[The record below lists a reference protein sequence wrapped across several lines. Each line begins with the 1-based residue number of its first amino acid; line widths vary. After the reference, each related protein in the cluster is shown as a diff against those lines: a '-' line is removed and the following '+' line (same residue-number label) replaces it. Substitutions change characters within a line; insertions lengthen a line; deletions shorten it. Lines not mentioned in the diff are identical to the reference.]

1 MDLILIGIAALGVAV
16 LGLLTYVWRIVATRT
31 VSFSMLWLV
40 VPLSGAMIAFVMTPP
55 DLMTISLGG
64 ATFVLTLLTVATP
77 VVLPVLLEPATTER
91 SERSKDRAA

>member
-1 MDLILIGIAALGVAV
+1 MDTILIGAIALGVAV
-16 LGLLTYVWRIVATRT
+16 LGLLTYAWRIFSTRT

-77 VVLPVLLEPATTER
+77 VVVPVLLEPVTVER
-91 SERSKDRAA
+91 DDRPRVPTA